1 MLLLKK
7 LPIFILLLIAT
18 AVMMFV
24 PSIFGFILKDFGA
37 ARSFFYYGL
46 LILLISIFLA
56 FASLNR
62 GKSSPMRSQ
71 LLIVILSF
79 PILPIIFVLP
89 LIKLL
94 PNLTI
99 STLYFEMVSAFTTTG
114 LTELFAIKGV
124 TKTVLLWQ
132 VLVGWLGGLFIW
144 TLYFSIFLPLGLS
157 NIALRSSERLNSDVR
172 SIDPKEQHH
181 SEIFISSFVAIFVPY
196 FILTL
201 ILWIVLKLLGAST
214 FASMSHAMSTMATS
228 GISPNGSL
236 NSDASQFSFIF
247 ICLFLLFAVSSN
259 SYKFFNLRDMR
270 TVVLNNTEFHTAI
283 KLIVISALFLFFMNL
298 SNSFNIYESLK
309 LLLQSIFIT
318 VSFLTTTGWF
328 IDSAIDLSN
337 DTVVI
342 VLIILTVIGG
352 GIGSTAV
359 GLKLLRFF
367 ILKNHLFSE
376 TAKMVYPSQVR
387 ISTSRMSFN
396 SSAVLKVWVF
406 TMIFLIAI
414 ALICSLLTFSGITFR
429 NAIFLSVSVLC
440 NNGPLYSTVIE
451 PLGLYANITNFTKFI
466 LILGMILGR
475 IEILVIFALIN
486 PEFWRK

>member
-1 MLLLKK
+1 MLLLNR
-7 LPIFILLLIAT
+7 LPIFIILLIAT

-24 PSIFGFILKDFGA
+24 PSIFGLISKDFGA

-196 FILTL
+196 FILTI

-214 FASMSHAMSTMATS
+214 FDSMSHAMSTMATS
-228 GISPNGSL
+228 GISPYGSL
-236 NSDASQFSFIF
+236 HSEASQFRFIF
-247 ICLFLLFAVSSN
+247 ICLFLLFAVFSN
-259 SYKFFNLRDMR
+259 SYKFFNLRDMQ

-283 KLIVISALFLFFMNL
+283 KLILISALFLFFMTL
-298 SNSFNIYESLK
+298 SNSYNLYESLK

-337 DTVVI
+337 DTVII

-352 GIGSTAV
+352 GIGSTAG

-451 PLGLYANITNFTKFI
+451 PLGLYANINNFTKFI

-486 PEFWRK
+486 LEFWRK